1 MIKEHYD
8 AVRALLPP
16 DSANFH
22 VYLGKV
28 DATPVY
34 PYVVLW
40 GAPGTLDADTLADIP
55 TDYSAR
61 IKATSAGTSFASVA
75 ITMDRVRTALNRA
88 RPTVAGRR
96 VGKLLLAP
104 LLDIQPDLSINM
116 AGVGHPLYGVDEFII
131 QSTPA

>member
-16 DSANFH
+16 DSDTFH

-40 GAPGTLDADTLADIP
+40 GAPGTMDSETLADIP
-55 TDYSAR
+55 TDFSAR
-61 IKATSAGTSFASVA
+61 IKATSAGTSFGSVA

-88 RPTVAGRR
+88 RPIVTGRK
-96 VGKLLLAP
+96 VEKLILAP
-104 LLDIQPDLSINM
+104 LMDIQTDFNVSI
-116 AGVGHPLYGVDEFII
+116 AGAGHPLYGVDEYLI

>member
-16 DSANFH
+16 DSDNFR

-28 DATPVY
+28 DPSPVY

-40 GAPGTLDADTLADIP
+40 GAAGVLDGETL
-55 TDYSAR
+55 TDRAVDFSAR
-61 IKATSAGTSFASVA
+61 IKATCAGTSFASVA
-75 ITMDRVRTALNRA
+75 ITMDRVRTALNRV
-88 RPTVAGRR
+88 RPTIEGRQA
-96 VGKLLLAP
+96 GKLILTP
-104 LLDIQPDLSINM
+104 LLDIQADLSISI
-116 AGVGHPLYGVDEFII
+116 AGAGHPLYGVDEYLI

>member
-16 DSANFH
+16 DSSTFK
-22 VYLGKV
+22 VYPGKV
-28 DATPVY
+28 DETPVY

-40 GAPGTLDADTLADIP
+40 GSPGTLDSETLADIP
-55 TDYSAR
+55 TDFSAR
-61 IKATSAGTSFASVA
+61 IKATCAGTSFASVA

-96 VGKLLLAP
+96 VGKLVLVP
-104 LLDIQPDLSINM
+104 LMDIQTDLSITI
-116 AGVGHPLYGVDEFII
+116 AGVGHPLYGVDEYLI